1 MRGKLVLVAFLLI
14 AVTAAASATRQSG
27 KPQQQRQL
35 HTEFNRLPSAPNGNC
50 LPRGQCIATYP
61 RYPDQH
67 TLCLQDESAWH
78 CAALAG
84 VWGDS
89 DWSFGPANERD
100 VTMMGGMG
108 VDLNETFT
116 AHALPQ
122 NSSYGECSPAGVAQW
137 EVTRELS
144 YLQGTVTGNCTSAF
158 FASGRTLIGA
168 FNHSCAVL
176 TQITIGAD
184 AAGDPMCV
192 GCRCCDT
199 SVGCPILPP

>member
-1 MRGKLVLVAFLLI
+1 MHCMRSDLQTNTDVHVPQMRPYQVTVYLSSLTDTVAHALL
-14 AVTAAASATRQSG
+14 
-27 KPQQQRQL
+27 
-35 HTEFNRLPSAPNGNC
+35 H
-50 LPRGQCIATYP
+50 

-67 TLCLQDESAWH
+67 TMCLQDEASWH

-89 DWSFGPANERD
+89 DWSFGPNNERD

-116 AHALPQ
+116 AHALPM
-122 NSSYGECSPAGVAQW
+122 NSTYGTCVVAGAAQW

-158 FASGRTLIGA
+158 YASGRRLIGA

-176 TQITIGAD
+176 TQITIVAD
-184 AAGDPMCV
+184 GGGQPVCL

-199 SVGCPILPP
+199 SIGCPILPP